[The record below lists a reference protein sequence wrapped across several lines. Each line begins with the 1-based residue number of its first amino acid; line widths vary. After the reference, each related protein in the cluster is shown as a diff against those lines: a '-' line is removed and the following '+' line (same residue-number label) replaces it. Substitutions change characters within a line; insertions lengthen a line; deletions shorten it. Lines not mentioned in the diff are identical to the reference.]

1 MLDAYIF
8 YMLAKQDEEIQP
20 DLSGAKRSQ
29 ASILTDKCSGVA
41 ENRYGEMQF
50 PALLTLQFVPLSVF
64 KRRHKG
70 LP

>member
-1 MLDAYIF
+1 MKKYSLIS
-8 YMLAKQDEEIQP
+8 LEQT
-20 DLSGAKRSQ
+20 SQ
-29 ASILTDKCSGVA
+29 ASILTDKCSGVV